1 MVSKGQI
8 VGIDWNRIARLHSH
22 VLAHMNS
29 LTVVEH
35 PTRSRRVVG
44 SNPIWGSDFFRV
56 YVFPRIYVVYHVV
69 VISLLVNQRKRKICK

>member
-8 VGIDWNRIARLHSH
+8 VGFDWNRIARLHSH

-29 LTVVEH
+29 MVEH

-44 SNPIWGSDFFRV
+44 SNPIWDSDCFSESTF
-56 YVFPRIYVVYHVV
+56 
-69 VISLLVNQRKRKICK
+69 LLEFNIILLLFLC